1 MLCHM
6 LSTVSVLLDSQ
17 TITVLF
23 WSTAT
28 TQLPGG
34 EPMPA
39 TPAAV
44 QVSNKGKSHK
54 VPLGKVGSCMGQP
67 SEVLCL
73 RIHKFFQMFFSAK
86 VRRAPEAV
94 SRGAS
99 HPKSSRLAVLLYRF
113 TGDS

>member
-1 MLCHM
+1 
-6 LSTVSVLLDSQ
+6 
-17 TITVLF
+17 
-23 WSTAT
+23 
-28 TQLPGG
+28 
-34 EPMPA
+34 MPA

-73 RIHKFFQMFFSAK
+73 RIHKFFQMFFAAK
-86 VRRAPEAV
+86 VGRAPEAV